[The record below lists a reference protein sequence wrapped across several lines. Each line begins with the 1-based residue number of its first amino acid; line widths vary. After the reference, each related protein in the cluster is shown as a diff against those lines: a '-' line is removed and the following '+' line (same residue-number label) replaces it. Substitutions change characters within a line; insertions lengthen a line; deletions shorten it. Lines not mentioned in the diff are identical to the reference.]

1 MRLFIAILPDA
12 RMIRALRACV
22 RDLEAQGAQGSIVPD
37 ANLHMT
43 LAFIGDAERPDQVR
57 AVLQKIPL
65 PKIRLT
71 LSKTGYFGDLLWV
84 GIKADP
90 SLHAYVSALREA
102 LAEADIPFD
111 KKPFVPHITLI
122 RRLRA
127 PGPLCPRL
135 DQAEMEASKAALM
148 CSSFTGGKVQYQEI

>member
-71 LSKTGYFGDLLWV
+71 LSKTGYFGDLLWA

-127 PGPLCPRL
+127 PGSLCPRL

>member
-71 LSKTGYFGDLLWV
+71 LSKTGYFGDLLWA

-135 DQAEMEASKAALM
+135 YQAEMEASKAALL

>member
-12 RMIRALRACV
+12 RMISALRACV

-43 LAFIGDAERPDQVR
+43 LAFIGEAEGPEQVR

-71 LSKTGYFGDLLWV
+71 LSQTGYFGDLLWA

-90 SLHAYVSALREA
+90 SLHAYVSALRAALDEA
-102 LAEADIPFD
+102 GIPFD
-111 KKPFVPHITLI
+111 RKPFVPHITLI

-127 PGPLCPRL
+127 PGPLHPHL

-148 CSSFTGGKVQYQEI
+148 CSSCSGGKVQYQEI

>member
-57 AVLQKIPL
+57 DVLQKIPL

-71 LSKTGYFGDLLWV
+71 LSKTGYFGDLLWA

-90 SLHAYVSALREA
+90 TLHAYVSALREA

-135 DQAEMEASKAALM
+135 DQAEMETSKAALM

>member
-57 AVLQKIPL
+57 AVLQKTPL

-71 LSKTGYFGDLLWV
+71 LSKTGYFGDLLWA

-127 PGPLCPRL
+127 PGSLCPRL

>member
-71 LSKTGYFGDLLWV
+71 LSKTGYFGDLLWA

-102 LAEADIPFD
+102 LAKADIPFD

-127 PGPLCPRL
+127 PGSLCPRL